1 MTPGTQAIIDF
12 DVEAVVKL
20 ALVIPPGLV
29 KRNRAAARRYLR
41 EVRS

>member
-1 MTPGTQAIIDF
+1 VTPETQAIIAF

-20 ALVIPPGLV
+20 APVISPGLV

-41 EVRS
+41 EARS